1 MPLALATLGL
11 PGLPLD
17 RAAALAAE
25 HGWRG
30 LELRCAPDQPVR
42 LGLDAA
48 DRRAAARQLSAAGV
62 LPLTLASYTGVA
74 APGPDAP
81 VLAELTAHLR
91 LAADLGCRHLR
102 VFPHGGPGPAAE
114 ADDRAVRRLTAAAPR
129 AAALGVR
136 ILVETHDSHRAGGA
150 LAPLLRRVGHPA
162 VGALWDLLHT
172 WLAGETPE
180 QIHRA
185 LGPYLGYAQVKDV
198 ASADDL
204 TPLPLGAGVLPIA
217 DCVRLLGPDAWVAWE
232 YEAPW
237 HPAAAPLAP
246 RLGDGA
252 RYLAGA
258 VPGGRAGDARP

>member
-11 PGLPLD
+11 PDVPLD

-25 HGWRG
+25 HGWHG
-30 LELRCAPDQPVR
+30 LELRCADDQPVR
-42 LGLDAA
+42 LGLDA
-48 DRRAAARQLSAAGV
+48 DERRHTARLLSRAGL
-62 LPLTLASYTGVA
+62 LPLTLASYVGVA
-74 APGPDAP
+74 VPGPDAP
-81 VLAELTAHLR
+81 VLAALTAHLR

-114 ADDRAVRRLTAAAPR
+114 ADRRAVRRLRAAAPQ

-136 ILVETHDSHRAGGA
+136 ILVETHDSHRAGAA
-150 LAPLLRRVGHPA
+150 LAPLLRRVDHPA

-180 QIHRA
+180 QTHRA
-185 LGPYLGYAQVKDV
+185 LGPHLGYVQVKDV

-204 TPLPLGAGVLPIA
+204 TPLPLGAGILPIT
-217 DCVRLLGPDAWVAWE
+217 DCLRLLPHGAWVAWE

-237 HPAAAPLAP
+237 HPGAAPLAP
-246 RLGDGA
+246 QLGPGA
-252 RYLAGA
+252 RHLSALL
-258 VPGGRAGDARP
+258 PG